1 MKKLIAYLFV
11 SLACTVP
18 SYGQDLVNRVKQLEK
33 EIATLKA
40 EIATYKTPAAV
51 STPVSDPVSSCA
63 NGSCSSQAV
72 GGSRWYPGKFF
83 GRR

>member
-1 MKKLIAYLFV
+1 MKKLIVCLFV
-11 SLACTVP
+11 SLAFTVP

-33 EIATLKA
+33 EIAALKA
-40 EIATYKTPAAV
+40 EIATYKTPVVAPV
-51 STPVSDPVSSCA
+51 STAPVSSCA

-72 GGSRWYPGKFF
+72 GGSRWYPGKFI